1 MLSRL
6 FTVISLLIAS
16 LLIASLALFIFFIT
30 STGQPHSQDDA
41 VAKIYFADNI
51 SAAHGNLIA
60 RFNEQYRG
68 RIEIVPVNLPF
79 AKFSTNERKQLL
91 TRSFRSKTTRV
102 DIFAVDLVWVP
113 RFVKWAEPLSDYFPA
128 KESSHFLPYALESC
142 YFENK
147 LVGIPFYIDIGLM
160 YYRADLLRKLPDSEE
175 IEKKLK
181 GSISWEEFI
190 QLGKRPELASY
201 PFYLFPADNFEGLIC
216 CFAEAV
222 NSPLISIE
230 KQNAIDLNRAQTRR
244 GLQLLVDLVNRYRL
258 TPRVV
263 TEYKEVDVYQYA
275 LERDAV
281 FFRGWPGNLR
291 PYANAYPEKVGSLGM
306 AALPHF
312 ENTSSSSVFGGWNLM
327 ISKESEKKAEA
338 LEFLKFVSSKDVQQM
353 FYKEAGY
360 LPTNRTVY
368 EDAAF
373 LAANP
378 ELQYLHSLLERGMH
392 RPSLVEYTKI
402 SDILSS
408 YISRAI
414 KQEMPV
420 EAALLGA
427 QEMIR
432 SQKVLIN

>member
-6 FTVISLLIAS
+6 FTVTNLLVAS
-16 LLIASLALFIFFIT
+16 LLIAGLGLFVFFIT
-30 STGQPHSQDDA
+30 STGQPYSQDDPIT
-41 VAKIYFADNI
+41 KIYFADNI

-60 RFNEQYRG
+60 RFNEKYRG
-68 RIEIVPVNLPF
+68 SIEIVPVNLPF

-102 DIFAVDLVWVP
+102 DVFAVDLVWVP
-113 RFVKWAEPLSDYFPA
+113 RFVKWAEPLPDYF
-128 KESSHFLPYALESC
+128 SSQEISRFLPYALESC

-160 YYRADLLRKLPDSEE
+160 YYRADLLRKLPDASE

-181 GSISWEEFI
+181 DSISWNEFM

-230 KQNAIDLNRAQTRR
+230 RQNAMDLNTEQTRR
-244 GLQLLVDLVNRYRL
+244 GLRLLVDLVNRYRL
-258 TPRVV
+258 TPSVV

-312 ENTSSSSVFGGWNLM
+312 ENAASSSVFGGWNLM

-338 LEFLKFVSSKDVQQM
+338 LEFLKFVSSKEVQQM
-353 FYKEAGY
+353 FYNEAGY

-378 ELQYLHSLLERGMH
+378 ELQYLHSLLERGIH

-408 YISRAI
+408 YINRAI

-420 EAALLGA
+420 EAALQAA
-427 QEMIR
+427 QDMIR